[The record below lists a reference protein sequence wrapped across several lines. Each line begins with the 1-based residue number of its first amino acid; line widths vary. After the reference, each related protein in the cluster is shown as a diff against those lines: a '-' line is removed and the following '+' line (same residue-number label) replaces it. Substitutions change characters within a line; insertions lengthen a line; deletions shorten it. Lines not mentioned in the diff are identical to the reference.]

1 MDLGQFDAAL
11 KSHSYFCAF
20 LELPG
25 GTLLALSPDS
35 SDGML
40 LNAAGI
46 PGAEAVGYVLN
57 WAFTYSLLDP
67 EKVRGF
73 QDVGWLGEE
82 ALETEPIYQT

>member
-1 MDLGQFDAAL
+1 
-11 KSHSYFCAF
+11 
-20 LELPG
+20 
-25 GTLLALSPDS
+25 
-35 SDGML
+35 ML

-46 PGAEAVGYVLN
+46 PGAGAVGYVLN